1 MLITIDTSAI
11 LAVLMNEAHKQR
23 IIQLT
28 QGCDLQSPV
37 SLDAELGN
45 ALSAMIKRNRISITD
60 AKRVIQQFSR
70 VAIRRT
76 PIRMDEAIELS
87 GKYDLYAYDAYV
99 LDCAIQYRT
108 PLLSLDKKMEYVAK
122 QLQIQLLEV
131 DK

>member
-1 MLITIDTSAI
+1 
-11 LAVLMNEAHKQR
+11 MNEAHKQR

-37 SLDAELGN
+37 SLDAEFGN

-60 AKRVIQQFSR
+60 AKRVIQQFSS

-76 PIRMDEAIELS
+76 AIRMDEAIELS

-99 LDCAIQYRT
+99 LDCAMQYRT
-108 PLLSLDKKMEYVAK
+108 PLLSLDKKMGEIAK
-122 QLQIQLLEV
+122 QLPVQLLEV
-131 DK
+131 TK

>member
-1 MLITIDTSAI
+1 
-11 LAVLMNEAHKQR
+11 MNEAHKQR

>member
-1 MLITIDTSAI
+1 
-11 LAVLMNEAHKQR
+11 
-23 IIQLT
+23 
-28 QGCDLQSPV
+28 
-37 SLDAELGN
+37 
-45 ALSAMIKRNRISITD
+45 
-60 AKRVIQQFSR
+60 
-70 VAIRRT
+70 
-76 PIRMDEAIELS
+76 MDEAIELS